1 MSASRKQRQP
11 SFSGKLDIQKPKN
24 KDVRP
29 REYLTESEVER
40 LMKAAAKTGRHRHRD
55 STLIL
60 VTYRHGFRVSE
71 LTALRWDQVELDC
84 GSLHVSRVKK
94 GTPSVHPIR
103 GPEIR
108 ALRRLQRDYPVTPYV
123 FVTERKGPLTD
134 SAVRKVITRAGEL
147 AEFAFPIHPHMLR
160 HATGYKLANDGHD
173 TRAIQQYL
181 GHKNI
186 QHTVRY
192 TELATT
198 RFRDFW
204 KD

>member
-1 MSASRKQRQP
+1 MSTSNKQRQP
-11 SFSGKLDIQKPKN
+11 SFSGKLPPAKPKN
-24 KDVRP
+24 EDVRP
-29 REYLTESEVER
+29 REYLTDKEVTR
-40 LMKAAAKTGRHRHRD
+40 LMKAASKTGRHRHRD

-71 LTALRWDQVELDC
+71 LTALRWDQVALDS
-84 GSLHVSRVKK
+84 GALHVSRVKK
-94 GTPSVHPIR
+94 GSPSVHPIR

-108 ALRRLQRDYPVTPYV
+108 ALRRLKRDYPETPYV
-123 FVTERKGPLTD
+123 FVTERKGPLTS
-134 SAVRKVITRAGEL
+134 SAVRKMVARAGEI
-147 AEFAFPIHPHMLR
+147 AEFEFPVHPHMLR
-160 HATGYKLANDGHD
+160 HATGFKLANDGHD

-192 TELATT
+192 TELAST
-198 RFRDFW
+198 RFKDFW

>member
-1 MSASRKQRQP
+1 MSTSTKQRQA
-11 SFSGKLDIQKPKN
+11 SKNGKLELRRPKN

-29 REYLTESEVER
+29 REYLTDAEVER
-40 LMKAAAKTGRHRHRD
+40 LRKAAAKTGRHRHRD

-71 LTALRWDQVELDC
+71 LISLRWDQVELDS
-84 GSLHVSRVKK
+84 GRMHVSRIKK

-108 ALRRLQRDYPVTPYV
+108 ALRRLKRDYPETPYV
-123 FVTERKGPLTD
+123 FVTERKGPLTN
-134 SAVRKVITRAGEL
+134 SAVGKMIARAGDK
-147 AEFAFPIHPHMLR
+147 AGFEFPVHPHMLR

-192 TELATT
+192 TELAST